1 MGLSLS
7 EPGIFFFNLSHRV
20 RYRFGVNPFAKVP
33 YFIFF
38 FALLLLLHGPFFLLS
53 WRGPSI
59 CWWITSVCLYFELVS
74 SSLCGSIAC
83 KFPSSRPGL
92 RSCRLI
98 IEDIS
103 SFPPLSVS
111 GKNSRRGSDILV
123 WCRAK
128 PRIRCAL
135 DASASMAYVFHHLSS
150 KSGDRLKKTSFFFFP
165 RPLLFRFPFSYR
177 RCCKITRSIH

>member
-1 MGLSLS
+1 MTVGWDFLFLNQEYSFQPVTQS
-7 EPGIFFFNLSHRV
+7 AISIWGQSFRQSSFFC
-20 RYRFGVNPFAKVP
+20 FA
-33 YFIFF
+33 
-38 FALLLLLHGPFFLLS
+38 LLLLHGPFFLLS

-74 SSLCGSIAC
+74 SSLCGSMAC
-83 KFPSSRPGL
+83 KFPSSRPGV

-135 DASASMAYVFHHLSS
+135 DASVSMAYVFHHLSS
-150 KSGDRLKKTSFFFFP
+150 KSGDIGWRRQVSSSLRGRFYSD
-165 RPLLFRFPFSYR
+165 FPFR
-177 RCCKITRSIH
+177 IGAVAK